1 MTIITSKRIQGD
13 REQPAN
19 QDIEYIMCD
28 VCERTDEDG
37 LGMRETK
44 HLASGTLHIC
54 QSCDHHK
61 RLRWVADV
69 IAKGDL
75 LEYATE
81 DEARRF
87 NVLIS
92 MVFLHD
98 TKADDFSD
106 LFSKQEWRAAH
117 MLELEKL
124 VDKIAQNIEE

>member
-1 MTIITSKRIQGD
+1 MTIITSRRIQGD
-13 REQPAN
+13 REQPSTE
-19 QDIEYIMCD
+19 DIDYIMCD

-44 HLASGTLHIC
+44 QLASGTLHIC
-54 QSCDHHK
+54 QSCDHEK
-61 RLRWVADV
+61 QLRWVADV

-92 MVFLHD
+92 MVFLHG

-106 LFSKQEWRAAH
+106 LFSEKEWRAAH